1 MIMLEPPFNK
11 ISRKISF
18 KFCLGA
24 FSVLLSCTFSIYATA
39 TNYYVNDASTTND
52 TYCSS
57 VGNNSN
63 NGLTASTPKLTLK
76 NLWITYGP
84 SGTNVLTSGD
94 VIFIDAGTYS
104 ATGGATV
111 DEAGFNITVAG
122 LTFMGSNMNTTIF
135 DHNHHG
141 TPTEYF
147 MYINASNVVLKNMT
161 IREFDNNGTQTPGHS
176 GQAITIGGAGVL
188 RSGILLE
195 NINFIENGLSGG
207 NPALSVLTNSSVTVK
222 GGGSFCNTNGTAYT
236 GGIEA
241 YGTNITLLIENSILA
256 NNYKVGSFDGGGLR
270 IEGDATTVVT
280 VKNSR
285 IANNMASYGGAISQT
300 NGVLTV
306 QDCIIEG
313 NTAGQTSTTIYGGAF
328 RITAGTATF
337 KRCKFENNSKSAG
350 TLRGG
355 AIAARYTGTSGVFST
370 AKTINLTVDSTV
382 FVGNSGDLGFDI
394 YAANGSSNAC
404 NVLVRDCQFL
414 TSGNFN
420 IVSDGTSPASS
431 ISVTYFGTVP
441 SSSGSGITKT
451 LSSNTLY
458 TPTLT
463 PPSFTGTCG
472 SIVVLPI
479 ELIDFKGFCNENF
492 NNLIWE
498 TASEHNN
505 AFFTIE
511 KANADGQFAELTT
524 VQGMINSTE
533 NVDYSFQDYSVNR
546 GISYYRLS
554 QTDLDGT
561 TRQLKTISVDNSCNK
576 ENEITANYNQE
587 NNVLNIYYSFPKS
600 EELNVQLINSTGQA
614 IASENVKFDA
624 NDNKV
629 DVFLKEN
636 LATGVYFV
644 KLTNASVSFT
654 NKFIVVNR

>member
-1 MIMLEPPFNK
+1 MIMLKPLFHK
-11 ISRKISF
+11 ISKKVST

-24 FSVLLSCTFSIYATA
+24 FSVLFSCTFSIYATA
-39 TNYYVNDASTTND
+39 TNYYVNDTLTVND
-52 TYCSS
+52 IYCSAI
-57 VGNNSN
+57 GNNAN
-63 NGLTASTPKLTLK
+63 DGLSATAPKFTLK
-76 NLWITYGP
+76 NLWMTYGP

-94 VIFIDAGTYS
+94 VIYIDAGIYS
-104 ATGGATV
+104 VTGGSSI
-111 DEAGFNITVAG
+111 DEAGFDITVAG
-122 LTFMGSNMNTTIF
+122 LTFMGANMNNTIF

-195 NINFIENGLSGG
+195 NINFIENGMSGG
-207 NPALSVLTNSSVTVK
+207 NPALSVLSNSSVTVK

-270 IEGDATTVVT
+270 IEGNATTNVT
-280 VKNSR
+280 VKNCR
-285 IANNMASYGGAISQT
+285 ISNNMASYGGAISQT

-328 RITAGTATF
+328 RINAGTATF
-337 KRCKFENNSKSAG
+337 KRCKFLNNTKSAG

-355 AIAARYTGTSGVFST
+355 AIAARYTGTSGFFST

-414 TSGNFN
+414 TSGSFN
-420 IVSDGTSPASS
+420 IVSDGASPASS

-511 KANADGQFAELTT
+511 KANADGEFSELTT
-524 VQGMINSTE
+524 VQGMINSSE
-533 NVDYSFQDYSVNR
+533 YVDYSFQDYSLTR
-546 GISYYRLS
+546 GISYYRLF

-561 TRQLKTISVDNSCNK
+561 KRQLKTISVDNSCNK
-576 ENEITANYNQE
+576 ENEITATYNQE

-654 NKFIVVNR
+654 SKFIVVNR